1 MDFLPQNNLTFHHSG
16 MVFWANHDLDASKL
30 GLQQRH
36 HRKKFFFFSKCVNFI
51 LKALGNFM
59 LLRYVIY

>member
-36 HRKKFFFFSKCVNFI
+36 HRKKNFFFQNVLI
-51 LKALGNFM
+51 L
-59 LLRYVIY
+59 Y